1 MIASSADRVAL
12 PRVFSEFLLEFSIA
26 LHKYTMYPDSHP
38 SLEPAAAAV
47 VARASSLLSDR
58 IQIAFG
64 VARRQL
70 IIEGVATN
78 PAHPVFRRL
87 AEWLNRHQLGA
98 VIILRGLEVVEVSG
112 ALRALAQEPD
122 LVGPFGLAAPETRSA
137 WPHLRLHPL
146 SFDRLSLAASD
157 SPKPDAA
164 RHHDRGTRS
173 ADLWIGLASA
183 AMASDRPR
191 HSRRGSTNRAGTCGP
206 RD

>member
-1 MIASSADRVAL
+1 LV
-12 PRVFSEFLLEFSIA
+12 EFSVA

-47 VARASSLLSDR
+47 VTRAASVLSDR
-58 IQIAFG
+58 SQIAFG

-78 PAHPVFRRL
+78 PGHPVLRRL

-98 VIILRGLEVVEVSG
+98 VTILSGLEVVEVSE

-122 LVGPFGLAAPETRSA
+122 QVGPFGLAPPETRSA

-146 SFDRLSLAASD
+146 SFDRLALVASD
-157 SPKPDAA
+157 SPKRDAA
-164 RHHDRGTRS
+164 TAHDSGT
-173 ADLWIGLASA
+173 
-183 AMASDRPR
+183 
-191 HSRRGSTNRAGTCGP
+191 
-206 RD
+206 